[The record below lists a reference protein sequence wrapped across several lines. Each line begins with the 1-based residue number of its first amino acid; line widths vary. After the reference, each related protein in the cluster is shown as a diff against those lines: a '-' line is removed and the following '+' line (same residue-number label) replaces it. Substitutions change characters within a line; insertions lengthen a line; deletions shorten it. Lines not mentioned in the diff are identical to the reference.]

1 MMEELELAS
10 VCRLLSVSLLF
21 IGPKQAEAE
30 AELKGRS
37 VREEYSN

>member
-1 MMEELELAS
+1 MMEELELELAS

-30 AELKGRS
+30 LKGRS